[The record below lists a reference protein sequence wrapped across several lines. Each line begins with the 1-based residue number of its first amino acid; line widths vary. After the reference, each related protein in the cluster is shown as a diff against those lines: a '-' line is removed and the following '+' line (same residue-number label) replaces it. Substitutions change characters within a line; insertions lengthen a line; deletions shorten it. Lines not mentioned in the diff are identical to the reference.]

1 MPPETHATETP
12 YFTLEGKVESRRVMR
27 PNALGPRL
35 EISFSAHLSSDTL
48 PAGGAAVTFIA
59 QPLPEGRYRWL
70 GRGLLL
76 AGPDRYSLRSE
87 GWGHKVGEHM
97 HYDGQL
103 ILQAHALTA
112 TAPLPLRFEYSQG
125 LSTLD
130 VSMSA
135 YL

>member
-1 MPPETHATETP
+1 
-12 YFTLEGKVESRRVMR
+12 MR

-35 EISFSAHLSSDTL
+35 EISFSARLSSHTL
-48 PAGGAAVTFIA
+48 PAGSGAVTFIA

-87 GWGHKVGEHM
+87 GWGRKVDEQV

-103 ILQAHALTA
+103 ILQAHASVA
-112 TAPLPLRFEYSQG
+112 TAPMSLQFAYTQG